1 MLIFL
6 AAARKSRKQYK
17 TVEPVQRCAHCDVPL
32 SRCAQRGTKRV
43 QATTIAHSTAVATSI
58 GTASLPTVQVRQVH
72 KNVAFYFTL
81 AIYLPTI
88 TITISTDYSC
98 N

>member
-1 MLIFL
+1 M
-6 AAARKSRKQYK
+6 R
-17 TVEPVQRCAHCDVPL
+17 RCAHCDVRL

-43 QATTIAHSTAVATSI
+43 QATSITHSTAVATII

-88 TITISTDYSC
+88 TITITTVATSIPIAATYR
-98 N
+98 